1 MRGRKRNISESI
13 NSYDFKKL
21 SKTARHPREK
31 LRYLAF
37 SHIQDGKSN
46 IEIAK
51 MLRVNRM
58 AISNW
63 ISDFNREG
71 INGLKEKGGR
81 GAKRKIQISEEEAF
95 RQSVLELQDKRPGGR
110 IKGLDILK
118 LMEEKFGVRCT
129 LKSVYN
135 TLHRANLVWISGR
148 SKHPK
153 CDIEVQEAFKK
164 TLEKL

>member
-13 NSYDFKKL
+13 KEYDFKKL
-21 SKTARHPREK
+21 SKTAQHPREK

-46 IEIAK
+46 LEIAK

-63 ISDFNREG
+63 IKDFNQEG
-71 INGLKEKGGR
+71 IDGLKEKKGR
-81 GAKRKIQISEEEAF
+81 GAKRKIHISQEEAF

-118 LMEEKFGVRCT
+118 LMEEKFGVKCT

-153 CDIEVQEAFKK
+153 CDVEAQETFKK
-164 TLEKL
+164 TLEQL